1 MLDVTLNFLAMLM
14 VIAFYAAII
23 TLPVVLCVRLLV
35 L

>member
-1 MLDVTLNFLAMLM
+1 MLNVTLDFAALVM
-14 VIAFYAAII
+14 VIAFYAVII